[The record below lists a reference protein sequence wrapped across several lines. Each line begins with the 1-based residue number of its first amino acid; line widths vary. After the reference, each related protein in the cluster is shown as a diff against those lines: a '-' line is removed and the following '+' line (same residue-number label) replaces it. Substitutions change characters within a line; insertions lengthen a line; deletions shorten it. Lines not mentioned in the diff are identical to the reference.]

1 LLWDGKTTD
10 GWAARKSDEFPA
22 NSWSIADGV
31 LTVDPGMTNGEAE
44 GQSGGDIITRKT
56 YANFE
61 ITADFHDY
69 AGLQQW
75 HQDFCAAE
83 PVSN

>member
-1 LLWDGKTTD
+1 
-10 GWAARKSDEFPA
+10 
-22 NSWSIADGV
+22 V

-44 GQSGGDIITRKT
+44 GTVGGDIITRKR

-61 ITADFHDY
+61 LTADFKTY

-83 PVSN
+83 PVAN